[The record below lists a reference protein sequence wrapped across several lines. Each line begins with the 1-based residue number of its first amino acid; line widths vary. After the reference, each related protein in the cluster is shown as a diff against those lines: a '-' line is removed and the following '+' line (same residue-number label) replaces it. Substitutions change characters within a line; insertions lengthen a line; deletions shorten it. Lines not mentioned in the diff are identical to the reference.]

1 MAASTAFTVA
11 GSATSIEFSTLSSKS
26 AFGSSCNVVQGAPM
40 ARSAA
45 RVGAIRASSNNSEE
59 ARPARREV
67 LAGLLAAGA
76 ALGFSNQAS
85 AGTPVDDAQNLVDEA
100 GAGIK
105 RRIDG
110 LFGKNKPYPQRNT
123 QVTGNGPIAD
133 AKNRVNNFLDK
144 SQNPLATNLD
154 KATKEAAS
162 GLDTATGPNSAS
174 ARAGKEF
181 LGQDST
187 RVDEATARVNAGAEK
202 LQGKA
207 VQAFDDAKGAAQS
220 AVGAAKDV
228 APDAPNVSAPNP
240 SGLFNALGS
249 KLEGVKGDVASKAED
264 AKSML
269 PGQ

>member
-1 MAASTAFTVA
+1 MNPIAAAKSKAGQAVQATKDIA
-11 GSATSIEFSTLSSKS
+11 GSNPLE
-26 AFGSSCNVVQGAPM
+26 NVTA
-40 ARSAA
+40 
-45 RVGAIRASSNNSEE
+45 VG
-59 ARPARREV
+59 
-67 LAGLLAAGA
+67 
-76 ALGFSNQAS
+76 
-85 AGTPVDDAQNLVDEA
+85 DAQNIIDEA

-110 LFGKNKPYPQRNT
+110 VFGKNKSYPQRNT
-123 QVTGNGPIAD
+123 QVTGKGPIAD
-133 AKNRVNNFLDK
+133 AKNRVGNFLEN

-154 KATKEAAS
+154 KATKETAS
-162 GLDTATGPNSAS
+162 GLGTATGPNSAS

-181 LGQDST
+181 LGKDST

-207 VQAFDDAKGAAQS
+207 VQAFDDAKGAAKS
-220 AVGAAKDV
+220 AVGAAKDA
-228 APDAPNVSAPNP
+228 APDAPNVQAPNP
-240 SGLFNALGS
+240 SGLFNSLGS

>member
-1 MAASTAFTVA
+1 
-11 GSATSIEFSTLSSKS
+11 
-26 AFGSSCNVVQGAPM
+26 M
-40 ARSAA
+40 ARPAA
-45 RVGAIRASSNNSEE
+45 RVGAIRASSNISEE

-67 LAGLLAAGA
+67 LAGILAVGA

-85 AGTPVDDAQNLVDEA
+85 AGTDVVADAQNIVDEA

-105 RRIDG
+105 RRVDG

-123 QVTGNGPIAD
+123 QVTGKGPIAD

-144 SQNPLATNLD
+144 SQNPVATNLD

-162 GLDTATGPNSAS
+162 GLSTSTGSNSAS

-187 RVDEATARVNAGAEK
+187 RVDEATARVNAGADK

-207 VQAFDDAKGAAQS
+207 VQAFDDAKGAAKN
-220 AVGAAKDV
+220 AVGAAKDA
-228 APDAPNVSAPNP
+228 APDAPNVQAPNP

-249 KLEGVKGDVASKAED
+249 KLESVKGDIASKTED
-264 AKSML
+264 AKSLL